1 MSAPPPESTVTT
13 TLRALERVRADYG
26 GGAAATKLSLLH
38 GLAARRLET
47 AGQVVR
53 LHEALCF
60 LRAYPDDRRVL
71 AQVERML
78 ARFDRRRDLA
88 RHRARLASTGIAG
101 TEIRFRFFAAMANWL
116 ARRWPRQLAVDW
128 KQFDHRDELER
139 LLPLLVHYGES
150 PALDEYDFTLE
161 EWLRKFRGPG
171 ETDATFLIRR
181 FEALR
186 MDGFAREALYDGLD
200 VPMVLA
206 PSRDGPSRT
215 RARYPSSRVAFQA
228 RPLSRSRPDLARDL
242 MIPPRAVRA
251 VNPREGQRLI
261 DLALESM
268 VTRQRDLDVFTYA
281 DPRDVRMVDDGGGLQ
296 FACLGAL
303 PERRLLL
310 ESVYG
315 YLTLKNGVPIGY
327 VLTSAL
333 FGSAEIAFNVFE
345 TFRGVEAAHVYGRA
359 LAMVRHLFDADAFT
373 IYPYQ
378 LGEGNEEGLASG
390 AWWFYQKLGFRPRER
405 AARALMNRELA
416 LMKRDPAHRSSIGTL
431 RRLARSN
438 VYFHLRERRED
449 VIGLLPLANV
459 GLHVTRYLARRFG
472 ADRELATATCAR
484 EAAERLG
491 AGPLSA
497 LSRDERLAWERWAP
511 LALILPGIE
520 RWSRGERRALAEVIR
535 AKGGRRESDFVL
547 RFDRHPRLPSALAR
561 LANREPRP

>member
-1 MSAPPPESTVTT
+1 MSAL
-13 TLRALERVRADYG
+13 LRALERVRADYG
-26 GGAAATKLSLLH
+26 GEATATKLSLLRR
-38 GLAARRLET
+38 LATRRLET

-60 LRAYPDDRRVL
+60 LRVYPDDRRVL

-88 RHRARLASTGIAG
+88 RHRHRLASTGIAG
-101 TEIRFRFFAAMANWL
+101 TEIRFRFFAAMASWL
-116 ARRWPRQLAVDW
+116 ARRWPRLLTIDW
-128 KQFDHRDELER
+128 KELEHRDELER

-150 PALDEYDFTLE
+150 PALDEYDFSLE
-161 EWLRKFRGPG
+161 EWLRKLTGPG

-186 MDGFAREALYDGLD
+186 MSGFAREALYDGLD

-215 RARYPSSRVAFQA
+215 RARHPPSRVVFQD
-228 RPLSRSRPDLARDL
+228 RPLSRSRPDLVREL
-242 MIPPRAVRA
+242 MIPPRAVRS
-251 VNPREGQRLI
+251 VGSREGQKLI

-268 VTRQRDLDVFTYA
+268 VTRQRDLDVFSYA
-281 DPRDVRMVDDGGGLQ
+281 DPRDVRMIDDRDGLQ

-310 ESVYG
+310 EAVYG

-327 VLTSAL
+327 VLTSTL

-345 TFRGVEAAHVYGRA
+345 TFRGVEAAHVYGRM
-359 LAMVRHLFDADAFT
+359 LAMVRHLFAADTFT

-378 LGEGNEEGLASG
+378 LGEGNEESLASG
-390 AWWFYQKLGFRPRER
+390 AWWFYRKLGFQPRDR
-405 AARALMNRELA
+405 AARALMSRELA
-416 LMKRDPAHRSSIGTL
+416 RMKRDPSHRSSIRTL

-438 VYFHLRERRED
+438 VYFHVGERRDD
-449 VIGLLPLANV
+449 VIGLLPLANI
-459 GLHVTRYLARRFG
+459 GLYVTRFLARRFG
-472 ADRELATATCAR
+472 ADRERATATCAR

-491 AGPLSA
+491 IGSLAA
-497 LSRDERLAWERWAP
+497 LS
-511 LALILPGIE
+511 
-520 RWSRGERRALAEVIR
+520 
-535 AKGGRRESDFVL
+535 
-547 RFDRHPRLPSALAR
+547 PR
-561 LANREPRP
+561 